1 MINQRSSS
9 LLTFMVMAFTHLM
22 ATDTTGDE
30 QGKKELTFE
39 RDVRPIFKAMCFHC
53 HGEGEIRKGGLDLR
67 LVRLMQQ
74 GGESGEAIAPGDTS
88 KSLLWERIESDD
100 MPDGEKKLS
109 PEEKQIIHDWITQGS
124 QTVRPEPENVEDARY
139 TKEELDHW
147 SFATLR
153 KVFIPSVLD
162 EACTNPIDAFIGR
175 KLNDAGLSPSPLE
188 KKHLLIRRLSFDLR
202 GLPPTPEEVGSFLN
216 DTRENAWDRLVSTF
230 LSSPHF
236 GERWARHWLD
246 TAGYAES
253 DGGALND
260 PARPHAWR
268 YRDYVMGSFNQNKPI
283 DQFFQEQLAGDEMIK
298 GEIDIFNSEHE
309 SLLAATGFLQMAPD
323 ATRTSN
329 TKMDRN
335 NAVAEMLKVV
345 SSSMLGLTVGCAQ
358 CHDHKY
364 DPVGIDDYYRFRS
377 IFDPAFS
384 LDQWRRHDAR
394 LIDLTQPDLAAE
406 IDRIEAKAKKME
418 DDIKARR
425 EAVALDIQ
433 ERKLADVPLEF
444 QEVLRSAVRDPS
456 KQRTEQQKKLLD
468 DFPMVK
474 PVSTI
479 IGLLVEYDAPSYR
492 KFEKEFEK
500 VAAVRAKK
508 PDRKMILATT
518 EQPDV
523 IPVSKVFFRGNPESP
538 TQKVL
543 PGELTALRLNGV
555 DAVLPE
561 NDKNLPTTGRRLAY
575 ARHITRNTHPL
586 TARVFVNRVWMHLLG
601 RGIVATPGDF
611 GLSGER
617 PTHPGLLD
625 WLAGDFVGHGWDLK
639 RLVRQI
645 LSSHAYRQSSARRED
660 LHRVDPE
667 NMLMGRA
674 NLKRLDAESVRDSLL
689 VVAGLLNPQLGGA
702 SLPVTENQEGKTV
715 IGVRKIK
722 DGLKAGVDSGRGD
735 ANRRS
740 LYIQM
745 QRNKP
750 LNMLATFDLPRMTPN
765 CEIRPQ
771 TTVATQ
777 SLWFMNDSQM
787 VDWSERMAESID
799 GDLDDATPWLEDLFV
814 RLFASLPDKSDKKM
828 CLRYLESQTL
838 QFIDDKDPTWQD
850 QLSKDPT
857 LARKRA
863 LATLCQTLVA
873 SNRFLY
879 ID

>member
-1 MINQRSSS
+1 VQ
-9 LLTFMVMAFTHLM
+9 
-22 ATDTTGDE
+22 
-30 QGKKELTFE
+30 
-39 RDVRPIFKAMCFHC
+39 
-53 HGEGEIRKGGLDLR
+53 
-67 LVRLMQQ
+67 
-74 GGESGEAIAPGDTS
+74 
-88 KSLLWERIESDD
+88 
-100 MPDGEKKLS
+100 
-109 PEEKQIIHDWITQGS
+109 
-124 QTVRPEPENVEDARY
+124 
-139 TKEELDHW
+139 
-147 SFATLR
+147 
-153 KVFIPSVLD
+153 
-162 EACTNPIDAFIGR
+162 
-175 KLNDAGLSPSPLE
+175 
-188 KKHLLIRRLSFDLR
+188 
-202 GLPPTPEEVGSFLN
+202 
-216 DTRENAWDRLVSTF
+216 
-230 LSSPHF
+230 
-236 GERWARHWLD
+236 
-246 TAGYAES
+246 
-253 DGGALND
+253 
-260 PARPHAWR
+260 
-268 YRDYVMGSFNQNKPI
+268 
-283 DQFFQEQLAGDEMIK
+283 
-298 GEIDIFNSEHE
+298 
-309 SLLAATGFLQMAPD
+309 
-323 ATRTSN
+323 
-329 TKMDRN
+329 
-335 NAVAEMLKVV
+335 
-345 SSSMLGLTVGCAQ
+345 
-358 CHDHKY
+358 
-364 DPVGIDDYYRFRS
+364 
-377 IFDPAFS
+377 
-384 LDQWRRHDAR
+384 
-394 LIDLTQPDLAAE
+394 
-406 IDRIEAKAKKME
+406 
-418 DDIKARR
+418 
-425 EAVALDIQ
+425 
-433 ERKLADVPLEF
+433 
-444 QEVLRSAVRDPS
+444 
-456 KQRTEQQKKLLD
+456 
-468 DFPMVK
+468 
-474 PVSTI
+474 
-479 IGLLVEYDAPSYR
+479 
-492 KFEKEFEK
+492 
-500 VAAVRAKK
+500 
-508 PDRKMILATT
+508 
-518 EQPDV
+518 
-523 IPVSKVFFRGNPESP
+523 
-538 TQKVL
+538 
-543 PGELTALRLNGV
+543 PGELTALRLNGL

-689 VVAGLLNPQLGGA
+689 VAAGLLNPQLGGA

-799 GDLDDATPWLEDLFV
+799 GDLHDAIPWLENLFV

-838 QFIDDKDPTWQD
+838 QFIEDKDPIWQD